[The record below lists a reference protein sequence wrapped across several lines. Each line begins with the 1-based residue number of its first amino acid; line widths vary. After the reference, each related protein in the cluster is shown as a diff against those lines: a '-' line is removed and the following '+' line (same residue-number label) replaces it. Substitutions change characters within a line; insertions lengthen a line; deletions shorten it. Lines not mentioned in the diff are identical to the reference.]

1 MCALE
6 RGEYSLDLARVFER
20 ASNASFSSAFGGF
33 FQHPPLPPRNAP
45 RIDIDHGKYGEA
57 KIGGFTPYNVI
68 SGEHVLFL
76 ASFHNNDVTLSQFQV
91 GG

>member
-1 MCALE
+1 MASFCVVAYLA
-6 RGEYSLDLARVFER
+6 YSAHARVLAAHCLKFCIFF
-20 ASNASFSSAFGGF
+20 AFSV
-33 FQHPPLPPRNAP
+33 PRG
-45 RIDIDHGKYGEA
+45 RLLS

-91 GG
+91 SISRI